1 MIKSRKKGVC
11 EVCSKKFEQRNL
23 YHTETMRQGVLEL
36 VKSKN
41 RNFTNKSRVC
51 TKCLKE
57 ARAEYIIKTLKD
69 EEKDISHLEGDVLSS
84 IKKQDILSRNIY
96 NAYKKKRKVS
106 EALSDK
112 LAEFGGSWKFII
124 IFALFLA
131 GWIMMNLLL
140 LTSEPFDPYPFIFL
154 NLILSTLAAI
164 QAPIIMMSQNRQ
176 EFRDRLRGEHDYK
189 INLKA
194 ELEIRYLH
202 EKLDLLMKNHWNRL
216 LQIQQMQVD
225 VLEEIKKKRR

>member
-1 MIKSRKKGVC
+1 MARSRKKGVC
-11 EVCSKKFEQRNL
+11 HVCGKKFENRNL
-23 YHTETMRQGVLEL
+23 NKSDIVRKGVLEL
-36 VKSKN
+36 VKKKN
-41 RNFTNKSRVC
+41 KDFGQRSRIC

-57 ARAEYIIKTLKD
+57 ARAEYIIYTLKQ
-69 EEKDISHLEGDVLSS
+69 EESDISHLEKDVVSS
-84 IKKQDILSRNIY
+84 IKKQETLSKNIY
-96 NAYKKKRKVS
+96 SAYDKKRKFS
-106 EALSDK
+106 ETVSDK
-112 LAEFGGSWKFII
+112 IAEFGGSWKFII
-124 IFALFLA
+124 MFFLFLA
-131 GWIMMNLLL
+131 VWIIINMILLL
-140 LTSEPFDPYPFIFL
+140 KEPFDPYPFILL
-154 NLILSTLAAI
+154 NLILSTIAAI

-176 EFRDRLRGEHDYK
+176 ESRDRLRGEQDYK